1 MKSWKKVVS
10 KWLLALLIVDS
21 VATPVLA
28 LSETTTEG
36 VRIRDTYIED
46 YKEDASKLSLT
57 IDKEQTPSSWLSNS
71 KLKKEKSTSKD

>member
-57 IDKEQTPSSWLSNS
+57 IDKEQTNTEQLVV
-71 KLKKEKSTSKD
+71 KL